1 MKISGGSYD
10 VNRWLHG
17 GYDDEIITTIYG
29 SAGSGKTN
37 FCLQAAVSQAKKGNK
52 VIYIDTEGGFSSE
65 RVKQLV
71 GNDDKEKEKVLGNI
85 LILKPTNFE
94 EQKKSF
100 DSLLNHIK
108 NQVSLIVCDG
118 MTMLYRLDFASAR
131 EKSNGNGDI
140 SAIQHVNFELTR
152 QMKLL
157 AEISRKRYIP
167 VIVTNQVYSWND
179 ELKMVGGD
187 IMTYWS
193 KCLIELVI
201 ENGKRTA
208 FLRKHRYLPDK
219 RFPFTIVDLGIKKR
233 GWI

>member
-118 MTMLYRLDFASAR
+118 MTML
-131 EKSNGNGDI
+131 
-140 SAIQHVNFELTR
+140 
-152 QMKLL
+152 
-157 AEISRKRYIP
+157 
-167 VIVTNQVYSWND
+167 
-179 ELKMVGGD
+179 
-187 IMTYWS
+187 
-193 KCLIELVI
+193 
-201 ENGKRTA
+201 
-208 FLRKHRYLPDK
+208 
-219 RFPFTIVDLGIKKR
+219 
-233 GWI
+233 